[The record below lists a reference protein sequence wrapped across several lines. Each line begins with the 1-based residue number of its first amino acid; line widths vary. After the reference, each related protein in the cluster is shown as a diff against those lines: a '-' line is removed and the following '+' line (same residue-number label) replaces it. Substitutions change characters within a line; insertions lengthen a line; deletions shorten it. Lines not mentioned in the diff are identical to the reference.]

1 MFNIKKMPFIKKL
14 NNKELNY
21 SLKLLD
27 RYDYPSE
34 IKKLVY
40 EFVNT
45 TSHSDLQKFVDSQ
58 DIFKFSTKINIIENF
73 DEIKEKMAYELNEQ
87 LLKLAF

>member
-14 NNKELNY
+14 KSKEINY
-21 SLKLLD
+21 TLKLLD
-27 RYDYPSE
+27 RYEYSNE